1 MIQNTNSIFKRFS
14 APNTQ
19 SSETCAIP
27 SPNLNIFDGIPPDW
41 VADKGLIFRGKSLL
55 NELPSEL
62 RHLFNAVFS
71 DEERFKRF
79 CTCPSSIRGHHADVN
94 GNLRHTLETAEGIKS
109 LCLNKPYANE
119 GIAVLAA
126 LLHDAGKADEYR
138 RNLNGYWELTDRGKL
153 LGHKTTNI
161 EWISVAKEKWNV
173 QISKSQYYSLLHA
186 LTAAPFAPSWMG
198 LRSPVTPE
206 SFLLSTADRLSG
218 QHYLYLNNSAAAG
231 GWGQYHEHLKF
242 KPYTVA
248 EKG

>member
-19 SSETCAIP
+19 SSETCARP

-94 GNLRHTLETAEGIKS
+94 GNLRHTLETAEGIKIPKI
-109 LCLNKPYANE
+109 L
-119 GIAVLAA
+119 
-126 LLHDAGKADEYR
+126 
-138 RNLNGYWELTDRGKL
+138 
-153 LGHKTTNI
+153 
-161 EWISVAKEKWNV
+161 
-173 QISKSQYYSLLHA
+173 Q
-186 LTAAPFAPSWMG
+186 
-198 LRSPVTPE
+198 
-206 SFLLSTADRLSG
+206 
-218 QHYLYLNNSAAAG
+218 
-231 GWGQYHEHLKF
+231 
-242 KPYTVA
+242 PYT
-248 EKG
+248 GFDMI